1 MKPHVLVV
9 CKRSLLDLL
18 GGEDGDASFQA
29 MVDEHEVV
37 RERHERA
44 HTENEATI
52 AAVRDALEKAGCT
65 FVVQERPLLNI
76 MGEDVYDLVVCV
88 GGDGT
93 FLSTAHSVQDIPML
107 GVNSSTTFSVGR
119 YCGANIE
126 TFGSMLAGII
136 DGKYKPSRVYRLQ
149 VKINGKIAAPPVLN
163 EVLFANKMP
172 AGTSRYILTV
182 GDRAERQKSSG
193 IWVATA
199 TGSTAAIRS
208 AGGSPMPAGMGELQ
222 YLIREPYPQPGVEVR
237 LRRGIHGETIR
248 VESRMQDGFLF
259 VDGPRAEVVVPWGAI
274 VEFVP
279 GSYPLDIYW
288 GDYDVFHPS

>member
-1 MKPHVLVV
+1 VKPHVLVV
-9 CKRSLLDLL
+9 CKRSLLELL

-52 AAVRDALEKAGCT
+52 AAVREALETTGCT
-65 FVVQERPLLNI
+65 YEVQERPI
-76 MGEDVYDLVVCV
+76 QKVKGSDSFDLVVSV

-93 FLSTAHSVQDIPML
+93 FLSTAHSVEDIPII

-126 TFGSMLAGII
+126 TFGDVLAGII
-136 DGKYKPSRVYRLQ
+136 SGEQQPSRVYRLQ
-149 VKINGKIAAPPVLN
+149 VKINDEVVVPPVLN
-163 EVLFANKMP
+163 EVLFAHKMP

-182 GDRAERQKSSG
+182 GDRSERQKSSG
-193 IWVATA
+193 IWIATA

-208 AGGSPMPAGMGELQ
+208 AGGSPMPAGMQELQ

-237 LRRGIHGETIR
+237 LRRGIHSETIR
-248 VESRMQDGFLF
+248 IENRMQDGFLF
-259 VDGPRAEVVVPWGAI
+259 VDGPRAEVLVPWGAV

-288 GDYDVFHPS
+288 GGEDEFQSH